1 MAKKSTEKNIRK
13 ITKIGKYSYAVS
25 IPISVIRA
33 WKWQE
38 RQKVILET
46 DNKKKIIKI
55 KELEQTAKS
64 IGD

>member
-46 DNKKKIIKI
+46 DNKKKLSKL
-55 KELEQTAKS
+55 KTGNNRQS